1 VKSYGYKKNDCERS
15 AAKRLLQSIDQL
27 YSNRFFVVLEDAL
40 AANGPHIQSLAGYGM
55 DFIINIKPAGNAS
68 LFQVMHER
76 FLLGEVTEL
85 EQTRDDGSGCGYRF
99 AAGLALNASHPD
111 IRVNMIEY
119 WETDKNDSGK
129 VTLNMSWIT
138 SLEIT
143 RESAFEIVQAA
154 RTRWKVENE
163 TSNALKN
170 RGYNY
175 EHNYGQ
181 GKQNLSSTLAGLM
194 LFSFLVDQVQQHA

>member
-1 VKSYGYKKNDCERS
+1 
-15 AAKRLLQSIDQL
+15 
-27 YSNRFFVVLEDAL
+27 
-40 AANGPHIQSLAGYGM
+40 M
-55 DFIINIKPAGNAS
+55 DFIITIKLAGNAS

-143 RESAFEIVQAA
+143 RESAFEIVRAT
-154 RTRWKVENE
+154 RTRWIVENE
-163 TSNALKN
+163 TFNRLKN
-170 RGYNY
+170 QR
-175 EHNYGQ
+175 
-181 GKQNLSSTLAGLM
+181 
-194 LFSFLVDQVQQHA
+194 